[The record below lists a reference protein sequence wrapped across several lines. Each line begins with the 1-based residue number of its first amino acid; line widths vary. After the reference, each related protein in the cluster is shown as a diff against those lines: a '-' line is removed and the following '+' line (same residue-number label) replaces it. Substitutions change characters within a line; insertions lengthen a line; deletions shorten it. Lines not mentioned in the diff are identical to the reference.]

1 MRFLFL
7 MVFSA
12 ALFGVSFLQ
21 PEEAFKPKITK
32 IDKDTIGIDIDLGK
46 DIYLYKDKLKIEDA
60 NLKDGI
66 DFKSVKMGKS
76 VDHDGEQVFMSSPK
90 VRIDLLKTSAISG
103 DHKIKV
109 NLSYQGCSSAGLCY
123 EPMDTTLEI
132 TIDADQLDGLKTAEP
147 SVIKADAVEVS
158 ALKPAVAE
166 EKTLT
171 QASVTVDTPKVE
183 EVAQVAKV
191 SNESETDKIA
201 SVIQGGSI
209 WFIIISF
216 FGFGLLLALTPCVFP
231 MIPIISSVI
240 LAQGEGI
247 GTKKAFWLSLVYVL
261 SMAVAYTIAGILA
274 GLFGA
279 NLQAAF
285 QTPWIISVFALIF
298 VLLALSMFDVYELQI
313 PNFIQSRISKLGGQ
327 RSGVIG
333 IAMMGF
339 LSALIVGPCVAAPLA
354 GALIYIGQT
363 GDALL
368 GGVALFMLSIGMGVP
383 LLIVGT
389 TSGKFM
395 PKPGMWMDVIKAIFG
410 VMLLGIAIWMIGR
423 VLDENTTLLLWGGLA
438 IFVAIN
444 MNTLEPLGEHPS
456 WSSRAN
462 VKALGFL
469 ILLYG
474 ISLLIGGMA
483 GAKDLLHP
491 LDPFLPKAQITSSTV
506 SDHKTFEKI
515 TSIEELDAIL
525 LENKGKRVM
534 VDFYAD
540 WCTACKEFE
549 EVTFS
554 DSAVKLEM
562 DKFVLVQVDVTANDT
577 ASKAISKKYG
587 IFGPPA
593 ILFFDENGQLQNAQT
608 IIGFKEPKEFLEH
621 LQGVK

>member
-66 DFKSVKMGKS
+66 DFKSVKMEKS
-76 VDHDGEQVFMSSPK
+76 VDHDGEQVFVSNPK
-90 VRIDLLKTSAISG
+90 VRIDLVKTSLVSG
-103 DHKIKV
+103 DHKAKV

-123 EPMDTTLEI
+123 EPMETTLEVL
-132 TIDADQLDGLKTAEP
+132 IDTDQLDGVKTEEP
-147 SVIKADAVEVS
+147 AVIKANAVEVKEV
-158 ALKPAVAE
+158 KPILAI
-166 EKTLT
+166 EKN
-171 QASVTVDTPKVE
+171 DTKIS
-183 EVAQVAKV
+183 EVSKV

-285 QTPWIISVFALIF
+285 QTPWIITVFALIF

-333 IAMMGF
+333 IAIMGF

-462 VKALGFL
+462 VKALGFM

-474 ISLLIGGMA
+474 MALLLGGMA
-483 GAKDLLHP
+483 GAKDLVHP
-491 LDPFLPKAQITSSTV
+491 LDPFLSKSQGISSSVTM
-506 SDHKTFEKI
+506 HNTFEKI

-525 LENKGKRVM
+525 LENKGQKVM

-549 EVTFS
+549 EITFS
-554 DSAVKLEM
+554 DESVQSEM
-562 DKFVLVQVDVTANDT
+562 DKFVLVQVDLTANDD
-577 ASKAISKKYG
+577 AAKAFTKKYS

-593 ILFFDENGQLQNAQT
+593 ILFFDEDSGLINDKTVVGY
-608 IIGFKEPKEFLEH
+608 KEPKEFLEH

>member
-7 MVFSA
+7 IFFSIS
-12 ALFGVSFLQ
+12 LFGVGFLQ
-21 PEEAFKPKITK
+21 PEEAFKPRISQ
-32 IDKDTIGIDIDLGK
+32 IDKDTIGIDIDLGE
-46 DIYLYKDKLKIEDA
+46 DIYLYKSKLKIEDA

-66 DFKSVKMGKS
+66 DFKSVKMGNS
-76 VDHDGEQVFMSSPK
+76 VDHDGEQVFFSSPK
-90 VRIDLLKTSAISG
+90 IRIDLLKKSALNG
-103 DHKIKV
+103 DLKIKV

-123 EPMDTTLEI
+123 EPIDTTLEI
-132 TIDADQLDGLKTAEP
+132 LIDTDQLNEIKTEEP
-147 SVIKADAVEVS
+147 SVIKADAIEAK
-158 ALKPAVAE
+158 ALKPLVADGKNETTTVAVTNA
-166 EKTLT
+166 
-171 QASVTVDTPKVE
+171 
-183 EVAQVAKV
+183 
-191 SNESETDKIA
+191 SETDKIA

-209 WFIIISF
+209 WLIIISF
-216 FGFGLLLALTPCVFP
+216 FGFGLLLSLTPCVFP

-240 LAQGEGI
+240 LAQGEGM
-247 GTKKAFWLSLVYVL
+247 GAKKAFWLSLVYVL
-261 SMAVAYTIAGILA
+261 SMAVAYTIAGVLA

-285 QTPWIISVFALIF
+285 QTPWIITVFALVF
-298 VLLALSMFDVYELQI
+298 VLLSLSMFDVYELQI

-327 RSGVIG
+327 RSGVVG
-333 IAMMGF
+333 IAIMGF

-368 GGVALFMLSIGMGVP
+368 GGIALFALSIGMGVP

-410 VMLLGIAIWMIGR
+410 VMLLGIAIWMMGR

-444 MNTLEPLGEHPS
+444 TGALEPLGEHPA
-456 WSSRAN
+456 WSSRSN

-474 ISLLIGGMA
+474 MSLLLGGMA
-483 GAKDLLHP
+483 GAKNLLHP
-491 LDPFLPKAQITSSTV
+491 LDPFLSKSQEISSLATA
-506 SDHKTFEKI
+506 HKTFVKI
-515 TSIEELDAIL
+515 TSIEELNAIL
-525 LENKGKRVM
+525 AENEGKQVM

-540 WCTACKEFE
+540 WCTSCKEFE
-549 EVTFS
+549 EITFS
-554 DSAVKLEM
+554 DEAVKTEM
-562 DKFVLVQVDVTANDT
+562 DKLVLVQVNLTANDD
-577 ASKAISKKYG
+577 AAKAFTKKYN

-593 ILFFDENGQLQNAQT
+593 ILFFDGNGHLNNEST
-608 IIGFKEPKEFLEH
+608 IIGFKEPLELLKH
-621 LQGVK
+621 LQGLK